1 MNQNTLTPHEYK
13 QAQYT
18 LWQPLEE
25 TWSAPASYAEA
36 LEAYARDPELQAA
49 IINQDGTAGQPEP
62 FAEITRRAETP
73 EPAPAPPAEQRS
85 PMQSIANTLNT
96 PIHLPRPERRR
107 RRHTENTSNA
117 LPRETINRLNHALG
131 LFIILTYASLY
142 ISAASAIIIGLTTE
156 NHIISIAGIIV
167 GVGTFFLH
175 QYLTPY
181 ED

>member
-1 MNQNTLTPHEYK
+1 MNQNTPTPSEYK

-62 FAEITRRAETP
+62 FAQITRRAETP
-73 EPAPAPPAEQRS
+73 EPAPAPPEEHRS
-85 PMQSIANTLNT
+85 PMQSLANTLNA

-107 RRHTENTSNA
+107 RRHSENATNV
-117 LPRETINRLNHALG
+117 LPRETINRINHALG
-131 LFIILTYASLY
+131 LFLFLTYASLY
-142 ISAASAIIIGLTTE
+142 ISCAAIAIIGFQNENFLTVAAGVAAAIGV
-156 NHIISIAGIIV
+156 S
-167 GVGTFFLH
+167 FL
-175 QYLTPY
+175 QMYLSQ
-181 ED
+181 D

>member
-1 MNQNTLTPHEYK
+1 MNQNTLTPPEYK

-25 TWSAPASYAEA
+25 TWSAPVNYTAA
-36 LEAYARDPELQAA
+36 LEAYTHDPELQAA

-62 FAEITRRAETP
+62 FAQITRRAETP
-73 EPAPAPPAEQRS
+73 EPAPAPPEEQRS
-85 PMQSIANTLNT
+85 TLQSLANTLNT

-107 RRHTENTSNA
+107 HRQSENTSNT

-131 LFIILTYASLY
+131 LFIFLTYASLY
-142 ISAASAIIIGLTTE
+142 ISAASAIIVGLTTE

-167 GVGTFFLH
+167 GVGIFFLQ

-181 ED
+181 DD